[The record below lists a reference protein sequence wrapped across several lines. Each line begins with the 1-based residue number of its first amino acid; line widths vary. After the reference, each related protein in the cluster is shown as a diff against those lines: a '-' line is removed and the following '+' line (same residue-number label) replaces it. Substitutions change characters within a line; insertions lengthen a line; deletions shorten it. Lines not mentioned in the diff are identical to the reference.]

1 MKILKRNK
9 NYGVDEYGNVY
20 SIKKNKKLTPKKN
33 HDGYLRIQL
42 WKNGKCEFVSI
53 HRLVA
58 EEYIPNPNNY
68 PIVNHLDGDKQ
79 NNHYTNLEWCTQKD
93 NIIHSWKNGFSK
105 PRRNEKVKMS
115 KRIDQLT
122 LEGEYITTF
131 PSTME
136 IERQLGIPHSQ
147 ISNVCKNKKNY
158 HSAGGFKWRYSE
170 TSND

>member
-1 MKILKRNK
+1 MLELKNITKIYATDDFKQTAL
-9 NYGVDEYGNVY
+9 DNV
-20 SIKKNKKLTPKKN
+20 SIVF
-33 HDGYLRIQL
+33 R
-42 WKNGKCEFVSI
+42 KCEFVSI

-147 ISNVCKNKKNY
+147 ISNVCKNRKELPF
-158 HSAGGFKWRYSE
+158 GWWF
-170 TSND
+170 

>member
-9 NYGVDEYGNVY
+9 NYGVDEDGNVY

-58 EEYIPNPNNY
+58 EEYVANPNNY

-93 NIIHSWKNGFSK
+93 NIIHSWKNGFST
-105 PRRNEKVKMS
+105 PRRNEKDKRS

-136 IERQLGIPHSQ
+136 IERQLGIPHSH
-147 ISNVCKNKKNY
+147 ISNVCKNKKKLPY
-158 HSAGGFKWRYSE
+158 GWWF
-170 TSND
+170 

>member
-1 MKILKRNK
+1 
-9 NYGVDEYGNVY
+9 
-20 SIKKNKKLTPKKN
+20 
-33 HDGYLRIQL
+33 
-42 WKNGKCEFVSI
+42 
-53 HRLVA
+53 
-58 EEYIPNPNNY
+58 
-68 PIVNHLDGDKQ
+68 
-79 NNHYTNLEWCTQKD
+79 
-93 NIIHSWKNGFSK
+93 
-105 PRRNEKVKMS
+105 MS